1 MAQIHAYK
9 HSGKDVILFGI
20 DHSVGRHGTNRMDD
34 VQLIQLLINR
44 YIDYR
49 EEVAKKQKS
58 PENDNARVLDQSR
71 RLISKL
77 GIDGQCGP
85 LTLAAILAAQ
95 RSLDKW
101 RGVKVDGRI
110 DAIQEGG
117 QSEFQ
122 PGTYFYVPGVLNNKA
137 AMVKIMHTQ
146 FNAMYL
152 LSLPAEWSP
161 NPPWDIFSLPEPL
174 KSSLLRSS
182 ISRGISALNNI
193 RGG

>member
-1 MAQIHAYK
+1 MSSLCA
-9 HSGKDVILFGI
+9 GG
-20 DHSVGRHGTNRMDD
+20 
-34 VQLIQLLINR
+34 
-44 YIDYR
+44 
-49 EEVAKKQKS
+49 
-58 PENDNARVLDQSR
+58 
-71 RLISKL
+71 
-77 GIDGQCGP
+77 GP

-122 PGTYFYVPGVLNNKA
+122 PGTYFYVPGVVNDKA

-146 FNAMYL
+146 FNTMYL

-182 ISRGISALNNI
+182 INRGISALNNI